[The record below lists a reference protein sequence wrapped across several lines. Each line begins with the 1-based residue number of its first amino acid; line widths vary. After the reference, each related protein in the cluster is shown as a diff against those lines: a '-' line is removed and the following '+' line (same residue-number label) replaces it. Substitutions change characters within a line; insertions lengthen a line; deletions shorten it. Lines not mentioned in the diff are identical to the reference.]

1 MRNKNRVELRG
12 FLGDDPKLSTT
23 ETGRSRTTLS
33 ICTNYEYVNKA
44 GETVSEPEWHRVV
57 VWGKAAEN
65 AAKYL
70 AKGSEAEI
78 EGRIKTRQYES
89 KGEVRYITEV
99 VANEINYGRRPTKE
113 AAPAST
119 PAPQQM
125 KAAGP
130 VATPAVRAVART
142 TVRRRQT
149 AGNPADNFVF
159 EDGDGF

>member
-23 ETGRSRTTLS
+23 ETGRSRATLS

-89 KGEVRYITEV
+89 KGETRYITEV
-99 VANEINYGRRPTKE
+99 VANEINYGRRPTS
-113 AAPAST
+113 AAPAAPVVAAAR
-119 PAPQQM
+119 PA
-125 KAAGP
+125 AP
-130 VATPAVRAVART
+130 VAKPVART
-142 TVRRRQT
+142 TVRRKPAT
-149 AGNPADNFVF
+149 SPADNFVF
-159 EDGDGF
+159 DDGDGF

>member
-23 ETGRSRTTLS
+23 ETGRSRATLS

-89 KGEVRYITEV
+89 KGETRYITEV
-99 VANEINYGRRPTKE
+99 VANEINYGRRPTS
-113 AAPAST
+113 AAPAAPVVAAAAR
-119 PAPQQM
+119 PA
-125 KAAGP
+125 AP
-130 VATPAVRAVART
+130 VAKPVART
-142 TVRRRQT
+142 TVRRKPAT
-149 AGNPADNFVF
+149 SPADNFVF
-159 EDGDGF
+159 DDGDGF